1 MGVIGNAAGGYLSD
15 VSSLKFGIKK
25 GRRLVGS
32 ISLALSA
39 CCLFLTAATTGK
51 VSGMIFLVLGFG
63 LMDCM
68 LPIAWAI
75 CLDIGG
81 KYAGAVSGAM
91 NSAGNLG
98 GFVCSILFGYIV
110 QRSGEYSPA
119 IITVGILVMV
129 SAILF
134 ACIDPEKKI
143 EHIPYIKIKKE
154 ELLWKSLNA
163 GKKKVN

>member
-1 MGVIGNAAGGYLSD
+1 
-15 VSSLKFGIKK
+15 
-25 GRRLVGS
+25 
-32 ISLALSA
+32 
-39 CCLFLTAATTGK
+39 
-51 VSGMIFLVLGFG
+51 MIFLILGFG

-110 QRSGEYSPA
+110 QRSGQYSPA